1 MGGLSV
7 GLPVREIPFVSSPGG
22 TSDQSPTGP
31 QPPDSRLDSVLNTL
45 LERRAR
51 PDIGNLSTECAAF
64 WRKDQFRREGSVPG
78 SVLKKRRYTGI

>member
-1 MGGLSV
+1 M
-7 GLPVREIPFVSSPGG
+7 
-22 TSDQSPTGP
+22 
-31 QPPDSRLDSVLNTL
+31 LNTL

-78 SVLKKRRYTGI
+78 SVLKKKEVYRYIAFHQYIRNCIGEV